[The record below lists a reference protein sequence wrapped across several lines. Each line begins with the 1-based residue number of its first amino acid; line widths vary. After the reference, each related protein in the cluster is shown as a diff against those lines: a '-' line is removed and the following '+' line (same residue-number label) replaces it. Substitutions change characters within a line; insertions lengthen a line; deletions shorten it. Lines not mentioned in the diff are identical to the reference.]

1 MLFVGF
7 MLCVSIWEISVRESK
22 TVPDSYHYRTYGN
35 DGFNAATP
43 YLRPTAPVAEPLANV
58 SPSQQHHQPH
68 NITADNDESILIDL
82 NGFGY
87 LINQPKCPARL
98 CGDSDKVACANG
110 SPIVLILV
118 HSAPKNA
125 HKRNVIRETWG
136 QHDARARLYFLLG
149 AVGTAPAQAKLQRE
163 NQQYNDIIQGNFI
176 DSYRNITYK
185 HIMALKWFVYNCQH
199 VKYLLKTDDDVFVN
213 TPAMYGFLSGGGVG
227 GKHSFLFCRRLEGSR
242 IKRTYRSKW
251 RVSTKELA
259 GWYYPPYCPGFSVV
273 YSADVVHRLYREA
286 QQTPYFWIDDV
297 HVTGTLV
304 QQLKI
309 NITSLGDYYMDREQ
323 RDRLFEGHSQATPSQ
338 MPMFLFTT
346 PDLFEHQIRALWQM
360 ANQSQAVESG
370 HIRQSDAVNSVIIE
384 KRN

>member
-1 MLFVGF
+1 M
-7 MLCVSIWEISVRESK
+7 RESK

-35 DGFNAATP
+35 DGFNSATP
-43 YLRPTAPVAEPLANV
+43 YLRPTAPAAQPLANA
-58 SPSQQHHQPH
+58 SPSQQQRQPQHHHQPH
-68 NITADNDESILIDL
+68 NNTADTDESLLIDL

-87 LINQPKCPARL
+87 LINQPKCPGRRP
-98 CGDSDKVACANG
+98 CGDNDKVACANG

-149 AVGTAPAQAKLQRE
+149 AVGTAPAQAKLHRE

-213 TPAMYGFLSGGGVG
+213 TPAIYGFLGGGG
-227 GKHSFLFCRRLEGSR
+227 GGGGSGDAGSREHSFLFCRRLEGSR

-323 RDRLFEGHSQATPSQ
+323 RDRLFNGRAQSTPSL
-338 MPMFLFTT
+338 MPTFLFTA
-346 PDLFEHQIRALWQM
+346 PDLFEHQIRALWHM

-370 HIRQSDAVNSVIIE
+370 HTRQSELPSTV
-384 KRN
+384 